1 MTVSILIA
9 AGAAVIVILLAL
21 WIFFHNYIKSP
32 PDQVAIF
39 TGRGEMKVVRGG
51 AR

>member
-21 WIFFHNYIKSP
+21 WIFFHNYIKSYS
-32 PDQVAIF
+32 
-39 TGRGEMKVVRGG
+39 R
-51 AR
+51 